1 VAETSP
7 FAEAPCQR
15 DFANRRLANLL
26 DCHVTLSL
34 NKTQPTGTSAR
45 VTKNMATAKSA
56 PADPYRDDLAFIHD
70 AGFGHVAQNAAG
82 ELLKRLA
89 PSNKRGV
96 PSRLIVDLG
105 CGSGILAGE
114 VAAAGYEVLGFD
126 LSIAMLELAAKR
138 VPRATFR
145 RESFLTADFPPCLA
159 VAAIGEV
166 FNYLF
171 DARNP
176 GRRLSGVFS
185 RIHKALCPG
194 GVFLFDL
201 AEPGRVRGSGPQRGY
216 TEGPDWACL
225 YAAQEDRQGKTLTRT
240 ITTFR
245 KTGEN
250 YRRHGEVHR
259 LRLYPRAEVLR
270 QLSKAG
276 FEARALSGY
285 ARFRFP
291 AGWAAFLARKPV
303 R

>member
-1 VAETSP
+1 
-7 FAEAPCQR
+7 
-15 DFANRRLANLL
+15 
-26 DCHVTLSL
+26 
-34 NKTQPTGTSAR
+34 
-45 VTKNMATAKSA
+45 MATAKRP
-56 PADPYRDDLAFIHD
+56 PADPYGDDLAFIHD

-89 PSNKRGV
+89 PAQKRRT

-105 CGSGILAGE
+105 CGSGILAHE

-126 LSIAMLELAAKR
+126 LSDAMLALAAKR
-138 VPRATFR
+138 VPRATFHW
-145 RESFLTADFPPCLA
+145 ESFLRVEFPPCLA
-159 VAAIGEV
+159 VTAIGEV

-176 GRRLSGVFS
+176 RQRLSAVFG

-194 GVFLFDL
+194 GMFLFDL

-216 TEGPDWACL
+216 AEGRDWACL
-225 YAAQEDRQGKTLTRT
+225 YAAEEDRRGKTLTRT

-245 KTGEN
+245 KIGEN

-259 LRLYPRAEVLR
+259 LRLYPRADVLR

-276 FEARALSGY
+276 FRSPNPQRLCPLSVSGRLGRLSG
-285 ARFRFP
+285 P
-291 AGWAAFLARKPV
+291 
-303 R
+303 